1 MRVLHHLFSK
11 PFELVCRLG
20 LAYAGSHRDD
30 LISLL
35 LPHVADETVSMEI
48 ASLSA
53 LALGFIGVGSCN
65 YEVTSSILQ
74 TLMEREDSDLNE
86 KWARFMALGLAL
98 LFLGKAF
105 NAGWALDLLY
115 FLSLS

>member
-1 MRVLHHLFSK
+1 MLDS
-11 PFELVCRLG
+11 LG
-20 LAYAGSHRDD
+20 LAYAGSHRED

-35 LPHVADETVSMEI
+35 LPHIADEAISMEI

-65 YEVTSSILQ
+65 YEVTSTILQ
-74 TLMEREDSDLNE
+74 TLMEREDSQLTE

-98 LFLGKAF
+98 LFLGEF
-105 NAGWALDLLY
+105 TNRC
-115 FLSLS
+115 SIII